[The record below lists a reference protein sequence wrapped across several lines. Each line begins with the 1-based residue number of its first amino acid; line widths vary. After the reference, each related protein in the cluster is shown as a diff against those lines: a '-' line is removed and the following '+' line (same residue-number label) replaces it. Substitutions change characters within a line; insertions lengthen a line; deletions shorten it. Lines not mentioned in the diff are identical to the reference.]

1 MAQLTHEQC
10 GILKD
15 NSLVDRFNK
24 VDEILS
30 EAAAAAPMFVQREA
44 VAKVQADLA
53 KLAERMTRKRF
64 SIGFIGPSQAGKST
78 TVGNLLS
85 VSKDECPAPQGTGGP
100 TTSVPTRLIP
110 CPEPSSRCK
119 PGERH
124 AIRLRF
130 MTKQEFRDRVADICR
145 LINIDFDDNLRR
157 LADVVTA
164 QHADQP
170 HFKAADH
177 RVLLGLLEAAR
188 QNPQVLQDTPLFED
202 GEYARRRDYATHQDK
217 PSRYTLLR
225 EVQIEFMTDAM
236 SPEIEMIDLPGLG
249 VDKESDDRLTINFLP
264 QLDGAFM
271 FQLSNQVKSAE
282 VSRLAE
288 PMRRQHQTTLG
299 GRVWMVVT
307 RCDDLNDLQ
316 LKGPPED
323 PSQPSM
329 FCHLNETLK
338 NQGLSRDAVIFVGN
352 AYHVVLMEAR
362 ATGAPGVPAEVRGRF
377 PNILKFTPDD
387 QPVIPE
393 RCAQYEGQVDPWRRF
408 VLDAGLP
415 HLRET
420 MQTRVAESVRAQTR
434 RTVADG
440 LSTVINRLI
449 SELQVAQQQCGMTV
463 EQMRNAIAWSG
474 KLATLAAAVGRD
486 PKYVQPLVDTVTGD
500 MTRRL
505 QEWGMPPDHQL
516 AEIHSSLARLLA
528 RSGADEAQKATE
540 HVVGEVGRDLE
551 AQVATTPVP
560 EAADLPTPL
569 DHWAATA
576 ETYLLAGKTSGRSDA
591 QGKGKT
597 SREFR
602 QEIFQGLENDASP
615 FDAAGETHLAVA
627 DYLEIMRRKISR
639 LAQTYGTRLIE
650 EIQSHLDWL
659 ADRYR
664 RVGNEVDRVDSAAK
678 DVYRTLCERL
688 AALQQ

>member
-10 GILKD
+10 RILKD
-15 NSLVDRFNK
+15 NALVDRFNK
-24 VDEILS
+24 VDEILA
-30 EAAAAAPMFVQREA
+30 EAATAAPVFVQREA
-44 VAKVQADLA
+44 VVKIQADLA

-64 SIGFIGPSQAGKST
+64 SIGFIGPSQTGKSA

-85 VSKDECPAPQGTGGP
+85 VSKEECPTPQGTGGP

-110 CPEPSSRCK
+110 SLEPSPRCK

-124 AIRLRF
+124 AIRMRF
-130 MTKQEFRDRVADICR
+130 MTKQEFRERVDDICK
-145 LINIDFDDNLRR
+145 LINVDPVDNMRG

-164 QHADQP
+164 QHAEQP

-177 RVLLGLLEAAR
+177 RVLLVLLEAAR
-188 QNPQVLQDTPLFED
+188 QYPQVLQDAPLFED
-202 GEYARRRDYATHQDK
+202 GEFAKRRDYATHQDK

-249 VDKESDDRLTINFLP
+249 VDKESDDQLTINFLP

-271 FQLSNQVKSAE
+271 FQRSAQVKAAE
-282 VSRLAE
+282 TSRLAE
-288 PMRRQHQTTLG
+288 PMRRQHQSTLG

-307 RCDDLNDLQ
+307 FCEDLNELQ
-316 LKGPPED
+316 LQGPPED
-323 PSQPSM
+323 SSQPSM
-329 FCHLNETLK
+329 FCHLNETLN

-352 AYHVVLMEAR
+352 AYHVAIMKAR
-362 ATGAPGVPAEVRGRF
+362 ADGATGVPPEIRARY
-377 PNILKFTPDD
+377 PNVSKFTAANE
-387 QPVIPE
+387 PVIPE
-393 RCAQYEGQVDPWRRF
+393 RCAQYEGQVEPWRRF

-420 MQTRVAESVRAQTR
+420 MQTRVAESVRAQTKR
-434 RTVADG
+434 VVSDG
-440 LSTVINRLI
+440 LTTAINRLI

-474 KLATLAAAVGRD
+474 KLTTLAAAVGRD
-486 PKYVQPLVDTVTGD
+486 PRYIQPLVDTVTGD

-505 QEWGMPPDHQL
+505 LEWGMPSDHKI
-516 AEIHSSLARLLA
+516 AEVHSSLTRLLA
-528 RSGADEAQKATE
+528 RSGADQACKATE
-540 HVVGEVGRDLE
+540 HVVSEVGRDLE

-569 DHWAATA
+569 EHWAATT
-576 ETYLLAGKTSGRSDA
+576 ETYLLAGKTSGRSDG
-591 QGKGKT
+591 QGKAKT
-597 SREFR
+597 SRDFC
-602 QEIFQGLENDASP
+602 QAIFAGLENDVSP
-615 FDAAGETHLAVA
+615 FDPAGETHLAVA
-627 DYLEIMRRKISR
+627 EYLEIMRRKVSR

-650 EIQSHLDWL
+650 EIQGHLDWL

-664 RVGNEVDRVDSAAK
+664 RVGNDVDRVDSAAK
-678 DVYRTLCERL
+678 HVYRTLCDRL